1 MVVESQREALQSPLN
16 SVATGSYQ
24 IFSLLPCRAFVTEI
38 ARVVFPIYPFLREKI
53 LHTGKLS
60 KEVTYRLVDCD
71 RSGTKLV
78 LNREEERGGTMLVG
92 KVFFG

>member
-60 KEVTYRLVDCD
+60 KEVTYRVVDCD
-71 RSGTKLV
+71 RSGIQTGFKEGG
-78 LNREEERGGTMLVG
+78 RETMLVG